1 MDQQVAVAAR
11 GPTNA
16 PSNAPPAGFQVVLV
30 SPAGYLHS
38 AALTEL
44 VETVVHG
51 LRRLGRDVSYAVNQ
65 LVVPGPRPIIFGA
78 HLLNPSEA
86 HLLPEDTIIY
96 NLEQIGPSS
105 SWCSPT
111 YLELLK
117 RFEVWD
123 YSERNLRAL
132 AQFGAARRSAHVPI
146 GYVPE
151 LSRIKTVANEDI
163 DVLFYGSVNAR
174 RASVLQQLRDLG
186 LSVSAVFGV
195 YGAERDALIARSRV
209 TLNMH
214 YYDTGI
220 FELVRVSY
228 LLANRKAVVA
238 ERNPGTE
245 IDPDITD
252 AVLAVPYD
260 RLATACEQLVRD
272 SVARHDLAARGFE
285 RMSARDEST
294 LLGKAL
300 ALEAS
305 H

>member
-1 MDQQVAVAAR
+1 MDQQVALSAT
-11 GPTNA
+11 GPANA
-16 PSNAPPAGFQVVLV
+16 PSTPSAGFQVVLV
-30 SPAGYLHS
+30 SPAGYPHS

-51 LRRLGRDVSYAVNQ
+51 LRKLGHSVSHALNQ

-78 HLLNPSEA
+78 HLLNQSYT
-86 HLLPEDTIIY
+86 HLLPADTIIY

-123 YSERNLRAL
+123 YSKRNLKAL
-132 AQFGAARRSAHVPI
+132 AQLGAAQRSAHVPI

-151 LSRIKTVANEDI
+151 LSRIKPVANEDI

-174 RASVLQQLRDLG
+174 RASVIQQLRDLG
-186 LSVSAVFGV
+186 LSVCAVFGA

-214 YYDTGI
+214 FYDTGI

-228 LLANRKAVVA
+228 LLANHKAVVA

-245 IDPDITD
+245 MDPDMTD
-252 AVLAVPYD
+252 AVRAVPYD
-260 RLATACEQLVRD
+260 HLAVACQQLVLD
-272 SVARHDLAARGFE
+272 PVARYELAARGFE
-285 RMSARDEST
+285 RMSARDERALLST
-294 LLGKAL
+294 AL
-300 ALEAS
+300 ALGAD